1 MLEGNREKEV
11 GHTQLA
17 SHRPP
22 ARLPAAPQQPPG
34 SQGHSPAAP
43 PPAPPAARPP
53 RARASQDLAS
63 PRHRPPDSP
72 LRGSPPR
79 PDPGRGGS
87 AHARRRRRPSLR
99 QLRLPRQRLE
109 TTWKPR
115 PAQDDEVAIVGA
127 SRRRGSHRHAPSGV
141 NRSRHGPAAWGPGG
155 GALGAAL
162 LPSGDAQQGCP
173 GAGAGGSAGPAASW
187 KRWAPRS
194 PQRGGIP
201 KAWEDSHSA
210 GAGAGVEAAAILGEW
225 TVQAGQVA
233 LRQKDAPPSP
243 GGPSSAWETSLSLVS

>member
-1 MLEGNREKEV
+1 MGCHFFLQCMKVESESEIAQSCL
-11 GHTQLA
+11 TL
-17 SHRPP
+17 SDPMDCS
-22 ARLPAAPQQPPG
+22 LPG
-34 SQGHSPAAP
+34 SSIHGIF
-43 PPAPPAARPP
+43 
-53 RARASQDLAS
+53 RATVLELGAIAFSI
-63 PRHRPPDSP
+63 
-72 LRGSPPR
+72 
-79 PDPGRGGS
+79 
-87 AHARRRRRPSLR
+87 
-99 QLRLPRQRLE
+99 PRQRLE